1 MKLKSEKYAKYMN
14 AVTPTAIKEKTERV
28 LAERRKKV
36 EVLREKSM
44 EKDALQNVPMINH
57 KSRQLSKNHSF

>member
-44 EKDALQNVPMINH
+44 VYLAE
-57 KSRQLSKNHSF
+57 